1 MNQWILALLLILY
14 FGVLLY
20 ISWATSKNAT
30 TDSFFSGDKK
40 SPWFLVAF
48 GMIGTSLSGVTFVS
62 VPGKVMNSGWHYYQL
77 VLGFFI
83 GYFVVA
89 YVLLPIYYKLKLT
102 SIYSYLEQR
111 FGINAYQWGAGY
123 FILSRTLGATVRLY
137 LVINVLQLFIFDALG
152 IPFWLSTL
160 IIIKRRCKNHCLD
173 GHTSN
178 DLHASCLVGLFVL
191 PSIGTTPFLESN
203 AK

>member
-111 FGINAYQWGAGY
+111 LGINAYQWGAG
-123 FILSRTLGATVRLY
+123 LRVRRLGHGCDRGCPRGWGRRLP
-137 LVINVLQLFIFDALG
+137 V
-152 IPFWLSTL
+152 
-160 IIIKRRCKNHCLD
+160 
-173 GHTSN
+173 
-178 DLHASCLVGLFVL
+178 
-191 PSIGTTPFLESN
+191 
-203 AK
+203 